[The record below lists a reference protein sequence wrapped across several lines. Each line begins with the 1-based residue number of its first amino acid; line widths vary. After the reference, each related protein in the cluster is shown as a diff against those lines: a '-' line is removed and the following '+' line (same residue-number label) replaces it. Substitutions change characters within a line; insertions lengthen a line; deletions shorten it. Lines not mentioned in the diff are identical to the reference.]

1 MAEKASDRLVRM
13 LGMVAYLER
22 HGGVPVEEL
31 AKQFTVS
38 RAQVIDDVDT
48 LWLTGTPG
56 YWPHDLID
64 FDAAALEQGVVKV
77 TQARGMTRP
86 LRLGTREAVALIAA
100 LRAMD
105 ESLRA
110 SLDRRRAAVLSSVLG
125 KLTAATG
132 GAANSVDVRL
142 ASDADP
148 DVVATISRALDHG
161 RRLRL
166 TYVNAADV
174 AGEREVDPIRL
185 VAGDAH
191 SYLVAWC
198 WRAGAERLFRVD
210 RVLTAQVLDAPVV
223 DHPATDHQD
232 DFRPDQDAEL
242 VTLALASR
250 ARWVAETVPVE
261 DVRNLS
267 DGDFEVDLRVAD
279 HAWLRHLLLQVAED
293 VRSVRPAEVG
303 AEVAQVARDALA
315 AYESA
320 GQPAG
325 PGDATAG

>member
-31 AKQFTVS
+31 AEQFRVS
-38 RAQVIDDVDT
+38 RSQVIDDVDT
-48 LWLTGTPG
+48 LWVTGTPG

-64 FDAAALEQGVVKV
+64 FDAAALEQGVVRV
-77 TQARGMTRP
+77 TQSRGMTRP

-100 LRAMD
+100 LRAMR
-105 ESLRA
+105 ESLGA
-110 SLDRRRAAVLSSVLG
+110 GLDPERAAVLAAVLD

-132 GAANSVDVRL
+132 EAATAVDVRL
-142 ASDADP
+142 AAEGAP
-148 DVVATISRALDHG
+148 QILTAIGTALHSA

-166 TYVNAADV
+166 RYVNAADV

-185 VAGDAH
+185 VSGDAH
-191 SYLVAWC
+191 TYLVAWC

-210 RVLTAQVLDAPVV
+210 RVLAAEVLDVPVA
-223 DHPATDHQD
+223 DHPRTGHD
-232 DFRPDQDAEL
+232 DVFRPAEDSEV
-242 VTLALASR
+242 VTLVLASR

-261 DVRNLS
+261 EVRNRE

-279 HAWLRHLLLQVAED
+279 PAWLQHLLLQVATD
-293 VRSVRPAEVG
+293 VREVRPSTVG
-303 AEVAQVARDALA
+303 AQVAQVARAAIA
-315 AYESA
+315 AYEA
-320 GQPAG
+320 L
-325 PGDATAG
+325 DR

>member
-31 AKQFTVS
+31 AEQFHVS
-38 RAQVIDDVDT
+38 RSQVIDDVDT
-48 LWLTGTPG
+48 LWVTGTPG

-64 FDAAALEQGVVKV
+64 FDAAALEEGVVRV
-77 TQARGMTRP
+77 TQSRGMTRP

-100 LRAMD
+100 LRAMQEALGAGLD
-105 ESLRA
+105 PERA
-110 SLDRRRAAVLSSVLG
+110 SVLAAVLD

-132 GAANSVDVRL
+132 EAATAVDVRL
-142 ASDADP
+142 AAEGDP
-148 DVVATISRALDHG
+148 EILTAISAALHTA

-166 TYVNAADV
+166 RYVNAADV

-185 VAGDAH
+185 VSGDAH
-191 SYLVAWC
+191 TYLLGWC

-210 RVLTAQVLDAPVV
+210 RVLAAEVLDVPVADHASSGHDDV
-223 DHPATDHQD
+223 FHPAE
-232 DFRPDQDAEL
+232 DAEI
-242 VTLALASR
+242 VTLVLASR

-261 DVRNLS
+261 EVRNRD

-279 HAWLRHLLLQVAED
+279 PAWLQHLLLQVATD
-293 VRSVRPAEVG
+293 VREVRPDAVG
-303 AEVAQVARDALA
+303 TQVARVARAAIA
-315 AYESA
+315 AYE
-320 GQPAG
+320 GL
-325 PGDATAG
+325 DR